1 MSRSQRL
8 FELLQLLRRRRRP
21 VAGAVLAAELG
32 VSTRTLY
39 RDIATLQ
46 GQGARIDGEPGIGYL
61 LQPGFTLPPLM
72 FSENEIEAVA
82 LGAQW
87 VAESAD
93 EELSGAARDVL
104 AKIAAVVPEH
114 LRSRMYQSPLF
125 IGPGKTS
132 AAEKRTL
139 LALRKA
145 VGEQRKIT
153 FRYLD
158 LKGKTSN
165 RIVWP
170 FGLSFFEEARLL
182 MAWCEKRGT
191 FRHFRTDRIGSLKL
205 LSETYPRSKED
216 LLAQWRIEI
225 APEEKE

>member
-21 VAGAVLAAELG
+21 VAGAVLATELG

-46 GQGARIDGEPGIGYL
+46 AQGARIDGEPGVGYL

-72 FSENEIEAVA
+72 FSENEIEAIA

-93 EELSGAARDVL
+93 EELSGAAEDVL
-104 AKIAAVVPEH
+104 AKIAAVVPEQ
-114 LRSRMYQSPLF
+114 LRRRMYQSPLF
-125 IGPGKTS
+125 VGPGKTS
-132 AAEKRTL
+132 GAEKRTL
-139 LALRKA
+139 LTIRNA
-145 VGEQRKIT
+145 VGEQRKIA

-158 LKGKTSN
+158 LKGKASD

-170 FGLSFFEEARLL
+170 FGISFFEEARLL
-182 MAWCEKRGT
+182 MAWCEKRDT
-191 FRHFRTDRIGSLKL
+191 FRHFRTDRISTLRL
-205 LSETYPRSKED
+205 LPDTYPRSKED
-216 LLAQWRIEI
+216 LLAQWRKEI
-225 APEEKE
+225 SPEESS